1 MFATVMFGTGMR
13 ETVMFEAFMF
23 ETVMIETVMSETVIS
38 NAFGSCQLRSCI
50 LCLSI
55 VHYRPCI
62 LHLYTVYICS
72 NYVFAFVLCFYCPYW
87 PSIVI
92 VLTLSAICTLFKE
105 EAITRSLAGSHTGRI
120 FVLRDRKS
128 ARKLEPCRTKL

>member
-1 MFATVMFGTGMR
+1 MR

-55 VHYRPCI
+55 VH
-62 LHLYTVYICS
+62 LSSLYSPFIYCTVYICS

-87 PSIVI
+87 PSFVI
-92 VLTLSAICTLFKE
+92 VLTLCAICTLFKE

-120 FVLRDRKS
+120 FVLHDRKS
-128 ARKLEPCRTKL
+128 ARKLKPCRTKL